1 MALTTL
7 AGTQWKMGGFQY
19 DHPYGWDLAICWN
32 NQSIAKIETDKHYAR
47 TFLYGYTI
55 EEGEFGKEVREI
67 EMYNNGWKGSNVIFI
82 AGGPSAEDTEAIDWF
97 EAHGVQVPLYTLQ
110 TKEAIPSAEVQEITP
125 DEGFEGLS
133 KVTVQRV
140 ENENLIPENI
150 RKDVEIFGVV
160 GTFEHEPD
168 ENLIPGNI
176 KKGVEI
182 LGVTGTFD
190 GFDPSNPIAQMTN
203 LAGSGQDQFVHDW
216 AQMAKIQLHEQGVSN
231 AFLATDEA
239 QFILAKAVT
248 DLIEDGTLSATT
260 LSLIA
265 TLRVNHP
272 HTEDDEEEATQN
284 V

>member
-1 MALTTL
+1 MALGTL
-7 AGTQWKMGGFQY
+7 MRTRWRMKENVTQANEYFELNFTFGGHDYSSFALVKESGEPQKIYADDEVLIY
-19 DHPYGWDLAICWN
+19 DASAVPKWQGGDRYIYIKGGVDEESSAAISW
-32 NQSIAKIETDKHYAR
+32 
-47 TFLYGYTI
+47 F
-55 EEGEFGKEVREI
+55 
-67 EMYNNGWKGSNVIFI
+67 YNNGELLPLILQVKTVTPSDEEQVI
-82 AGGPSAEDTEAIDWF
+82 
-97 EAHGVQVPLYTLQ
+97 L
-110 TKEAIPSAEVQEITP
+110 P
-125 DEGFEGLS
+125 DAQYQGLS
-133 KVTVQRV
+133 EVTVQAV
-140 ENENLIPENI
+140 ASETLIPENI
-150 RKDVEIFGVV
+150 RKGVVIFGVV

-168 ENLIPGNI
+168 ENLIPENI

>member
-1 MALTTL
+1 MALGSLRRTRWQMKSNLGSELIDYYFELNITWEGRTFSSIWIVKEKGDAL
-7 AGTQWKMGGFQY
+7 RIYLDDDVALYDQSMGGYQGSRY
-19 DHPYGWDLAICWN
+19 
-32 NQSIAKIETDKHYAR
+32 
-47 TFLYGYTI
+47 LYI
-55 EEGEFGKEVREI
+55 
-67 EMYNNGWKGSNVIFI
+67 S
-82 AGGPSAEDTEAIDWF
+82 GGNDVESAEALAWF
-97 EAHGVQVPLYTLQ
+97 NAKGDQLPLLFQDKIAT
-110 TKEAIPSAEVQEITP
+110 PSDEVQEITP
-125 DEGFEGLS
+125 DAAYQALS
-133 KVTVQRV
+133 KVTVQAV
-140 ENENLIPENI
+140 ESETLIPENI
-150 RKDVEIFGVV
+150 RKGVVIFGVV

-168 ENLIPGNI
+168 ENLIPANI

-231 AFLATDEA
+231 AYLATDEA

-248 DLIEDGTLSATT
+248 DLIEDGNLSATT

-272 HTEDDEEEATQN
+272 HSEDEGGEPN

>member
-7 AGTQWKMGGFQY
+7 AGTKWRFNETIAPTTTLTASWVRFMFRSKDNRFYSGFWIGPTSSQFRYIWDFQTSTSDY
-19 DHPYGWDLAICWN
+19 DSYKN
-32 NQSIAKIETDKHYAR
+32 NVWHNEN
-47 TFLYGYTI
+47 L
-55 EEGEFGKEVREI
+55 REI
-67 EMYNNGWKGSNVIFI
+67 EIFPTNYGNNPVDLEAPDVIAWFEANAVQLPI
-82 AGGPSAEDTEAIDWF
+82 LQEKEATPSAEE
-97 EAHGVQVPLYTLQ
+97 
-110 TKEAIPSAEVQEITP
+110 QEITP
-125 DEGFEGLS
+125 DEGFEGLA
-133 KVTVQRV
+133 KVTVHAV
-140 ENENLIPENI
+140 ASETLIPENI
-150 RKDVEIFGVV
+150 RKGVEIF
-160 GTFEHEPD
+160 
-168 ENLIPGNI
+168 
-176 KKGVEI
+176 
-182 LGVTGTFD
+182 GVTGTFD

>member
-1 MALTTL
+1 MLASLERTRWYMKATVALASGEYEINFTYNGKNYSTFSL
-7 AGTQWKMGGFQY
+7 VKESGEPQKIYADDDLIY
-19 DHPYGWDLAICWN
+19 DASNPAKWIAITRY
-32 NQSIAKIETDKHYAR
+32 IY
-47 TFLYGYTI
+47 
-55 EEGEFGKEVREI
+55 
-67 EMYNNGWKGSNVIFI
+67 I
-82 AGGPSAEDTEAIDWF
+82 AGGNDASASSLISWF
-97 EAHGVQVPLYTLQ
+97 DNNGEQKPLLLQPKTATPTDEEQVILPD
-110 TKEAIPSAEVQEITP
+110 AEYQ
-125 DEGFEGLS
+125 GLS
-133 KVTVQRV
+133 GVTVQAV
-140 ENENLIPENI
+140 ASETLIPENI
-150 RKDVEIFGVV
+150 RKGVVIFGVV

-168 ENLIPGNI
+168 ENLIPENI